1 MEKIAAI
8 IVTYNG
14 QQWIEKCFGSL
25 LRSSIPLKILAIDNG
40 STDGTKERLRTDYA
54 GVTLIENNENLGF
67 GRANN
72 IGLKSALEEGFDYA
86 LLLNQDAWIEPDT
99 AEILVN
105 VHKSNPEY
113 GVLSPVHLSGTGE
126 KLDRKF
132 NDFLRRDQGI
142 ELLDDLL
149 IARNHLKDVYPLSF
163 VNAAAWMISRACLER
178 IGGFDPVFPH
188 YGEDNDFLNRCFL
201 HGFKLGVVP
210 RARIYHDRENQ
221 VKLIDNKYT
230 VDSLYVNFLKE
241 LKVLDHN
248 FKNRYKTFRRNTLK
262 RILWSL
268 FRGDTA
274 RAAALYGALARLS
287 KNKQEI
293 EDNILASLHGRAF
306 I

>member
-14 QQWIEKCFGSL
+14 QQWTEKCFGSL
-25 LRSSIPLKILAIDNG
+25 LNSSIPLKIFAIDNG
-40 STDGTKERLRTDYA
+40 STDGTREKLKNDYS

-67 GRANN
+67 GKANN
-72 IGLKSALEEGFDYA
+72 IGLKLALEEGFDYV
-86 LLLNQDAWIEPDT
+86 LLLNQDAWIEPNT
-99 AEILVN
+99 IENLVR

-113 GVLSPVHLSGTGE
+113 GVLSPIHLAGSGD
-126 KLDRKF
+126 KLDQKF
-132 NDFLRRDQGI
+132 NGLLRRDQGI

-149 IARNHLKDVYPLSF
+149 AANSNLKDVYPFSF
-163 VNAAAWMISRACLER
+163 INAAAWMISRECLER

-210 RARIYHDRENQ
+210 QARIYHDRENQ
-221 VKLIDNKYT
+221 VKLIDNLYAADT
-230 VDSLYVNFLKE
+230 LYVTFLKE

-248 FKNRYKTFRRNTLK
+248 FKTRYRSFRRNTIK
-262 RILWSL
+262 RILWWL

-274 RAAALYGALARLS
+274 RAGALYKALVRLD

-293 EDNILASLHGRAF
+293 ENNILASLHGRTF